1 MNYGRIIS
9 GGAQMRKG
17 LTKNIN
23 NKLEGFEEE
32 NERRAMVAGAV
43 QKAYDVRTLSDQN
56 VNNIRGGK
64 FTAGTRPS
72 KV

>member
-1 MNYGRIIS
+1 MNYGKVIF

-17 LTKNIN
+17 VSKGIN

-32 NERRAMVAGAV
+32 NERRAKVAGAV
-43 QKAYDVRTLSDQN
+43 REAFTVRVLSDQT
-56 VNNIRGGK
+56 VNNIKGGK
-64 FTAGTRPS
+64 FTPGTRPS

>member
-1 MNYGRIIS
+1 MSYGKVIS

-23 NKLEGFEEE
+23 NKLDGFAKE

-43 QKAYDVRTLSDQN
+43 QRAYKVDTLSEQHTNN
-56 VNNIRGGK
+56 VRGGK
-64 FTAGTRPS
+64 FIPGTRPA

>member
-1 MNYGRIIS
+1 MSYGKVIS

-23 NKLEGFEEE
+23 NKLDGFEDE
-32 NERRAMVAGAV
+32 NERRAKVAGAV
-43 QKAYDVRTLSDQN
+43 RQAYSVRTLSDQN
-56 VNNIRGGK
+56 VNNIRGGS
-64 FTAGTRPS
+64 FTSGKRPS

>member
-23 NKLEGFEEE
+23 NKLEGFAKE
-32 NERRAMVAGAV
+32 NERRATVATEIGRAHV
-43 QKAYDVRTLSDQN
+43 
-56 VNNIRGGK
+56 
-64 FTAGTRPS
+64 
-72 KV
+72 

>member
-1 MNYGRIIS
+1 MSYGKVIS

-23 NKLEGFEEE
+23 NKLDGFAKE

-43 QKAYDVRTLSDQN
+43 QRAYKVDTLSEQHTNN
-56 VNNIRGGK
+56 VRGGK
-64 FTAGTRPS
+64 FTPGTRPA

>member
-1 MNYGRIIS
+1 MNYGKVIS

-17 LTKNIN
+17 VSKGIN

-43 QKAYDVRTLSDQN
+43 RQAFTVRTVSDQN
-56 VNNIRGGK
+56 VNNIKGGK
-64 FTAGTRPS
+64 FTSGARPS

>member
-1 MNYGRIIS
+1 MNYGKVIS

-23 NKLEGFEEE
+23 SKLEGFEEE
-32 NERRAMVAGAV
+32 NERRAKVAGAV
-43 QKAYDVRTLSDQN
+43 RQAYDVRTVSQQN
-56 VNNIRGGK
+56 VNNIDGGK
-64 FTAGTRPS
+64 FKAGTRPA

>member
-1 MNYGRIIS
+1 MSYGKVIS

-23 NKLEGFEEE
+23 SKLDGFAKE
-32 NERRAMVAGAV
+32 NERRAQVAGAV
-43 QKAYDVRTLSDQN
+43 QRAFTVRTVSDQN
-56 VNNIRGGK
+56 VNNIKGGT
-64 FTAGTRPS
+64 FTSGNRPS